1 MISQELLLQ
10 IAKDHSV
17 TSGEMEVLGAI
28 IISGETISDVATRL
42 DLQPEAVR
50 KRLGEVYR
58 KFGITGKGPGKLAK
72 LQQLL
77 MKNPAPK
84 AQDFSL
90 QYSQVGLGSKT
101 RGKRKGQVEL
111 GTESDYLGSRSISDL
126 SRGKLIHEVVN
137 RDLLISDLEKYTG
150 FEPNWDSAPDIEPFY
165 DREKELVQ
173 LRQWIVADRSRL
185 VVLYGMAGIGK
196 TSLAVKIGQELE
208 KEFDILI
215 WRSLKQTPTLAE
227 LIAGIEDFINPGYIA
242 SPKITLEENINRLIN
257 YLRERRCLIILD
269 DLEAIL
275 EAKEIAGHYQS
286 EHSQYGELIKRIASE
301 KDIQSCLVIVSSE
314 KIADL
319 VTLENTKVHS
329 LQVEGSKEIAQ
340 QILASQGLEENDNWD
355 KVITNYGGNPLG
367 LKIVITMIK
376 DLYDG
381 QVENFVN
388 GTQGTGY
395 LDFHYV
401 MDQQFARLSSSER
414 ELMFTLAALQRPIGI
429 AELHTDSWLNL
440 PQSELIEV
448 MTSLRGRSLLERSQ
462 TNFSLQPMIWR
473 HTVEQIIKE
482 IAVEIVNFLK
492 SPDID
497 NLKTLRA
504 YPWQI
509 DGEEDSRLL
518 LLVHRYFKSRAKALG
533 KELPNLVKTL
543 EENYESQ
550 SGYAIDNLKALV
562 SLLELS

>member
-17 TSGEMEVLGAI
+17 TTGEMEVLGAI
-28 IISGETISDVATRL
+28 ILSGETISDVATRL
-42 DLQPEAVR
+42 QLQPEAVR

-84 AQDFSL
+84 AQDFPP
-90 QYSQVGLGSKT
+90 QYAQVGLGSRT
-101 RGKRKGQVEL
+101 RGRRKGQINL
-111 GTESDYLGSRSISDL
+111 GTESNYLGSRSISDL
-126 SRGKLIHEVVN
+126 SKGKLIHEVVN
-137 RDLLISDLEKYTG
+137 RDSPISDLEKYTG
-150 FEPNWDSAPDIEPFY
+150 CITDWDSAPDVEPFY
-165 DREKELVQ
+165 GREEELEQ
-173 LRQWIVADRSRL
+173 LRQWIGVDRSRL
-185 VVLYGMAGIGK
+185 VVLYGMGGIGK
-196 TSLAVKIGQELE
+196 TSLAVKTAQALE

-227 LIAGIEDFINPGYIA
+227 LIAGIEDFINPSYVPT
-242 SPKITLEENINRLIN
+242 PKATIDENINKLITH
-257 YLRERRCLIILD
+257 LQERRCLIVLD
-269 DLEAIL
+269 DLETIL
-275 EAKEIAGHYQS
+275 QAEEMAGHYLP
-286 EHSQYGELIKRIASE
+286 EYSQYGDLVKRIASE
-301 KDIQSCLVIVSSE
+301 KGIKSCLVLVSGE

-319 VTLENTKVHS
+319 VAMENTKVHS
-329 LQVEGSKEIAQ
+329 LQVEGSREIAK
-340 QILASQGLEENDNWD
+340 QILAAQELEENANWD
-355 KVITNYGGNPLG
+355 KVITNYGGHPLA

-381 QVENFVN
+381 QVENFIN

-401 MDQQFARLSSSER
+401 MDQQFNRLSSSER
-414 ELMFTLAALQRPIGI
+414 NLMFTLAALQRPIGI
-429 AELHTDSWLNL
+429 AELHTDSWLDI

-448 MTSLRGRSLLERSQ
+448 MTSLRGRSLLERNQ

-482 IAVEIVNFLK
+482 VGVEVVNFLK

-497 NLKTLRA
+497 NLTTLNA

-518 LLVHRYFKSRAKALG
+518 LLVHRYFKPKPLAKA
-533 KELPNLVKTL
+533 LPNLVKTL

-550 SGYAIDNLKALV
+550 SNYAIKNLKDLI
-562 SLLELS
+562 SLLGIS

>member
-17 TSGEMEVLGAI
+17 TTGEMEVLGAI

-42 DLQPEAVR
+42 NLQPEAVR

-84 AQDFSL
+84 AQDFSP
-90 QYSQVGLGSKT
+90 QYSQVGLGSRT
-101 RGKRKGQVEL
+101 SGKRKGQVER
-111 GTESDYLGSRSISDL
+111 GVESDYLGSRSISDL
-126 SRGKLIHEVVN
+126 SKGKLIHEVVN

-150 FEPNWDSAPDIEPFY
+150 CIPDWDSAPDVEPFY
-165 DREKELVQ
+165 GREQELEQ
-173 LRQWIVADRSRL
+173 LRKWIVVDRSRL
-185 VVLYGMAGIGK
+185 VVLYGMGGIGK
-196 TSLAVKIGQELE
+196 TSLTVKIAQAVE

-215 WRSLKQTPTLAE
+215 WRSLKHTPTLAE
-227 LIAGIEDFINPGYIA
+227 LIAGIEDFINPGHMA
-242 SPKITLEENINRLIN
+242 SPKITLEENINRLVN

-275 EAKEIAGHYQS
+275 KAEEIAGHYQS
-286 EHSQYGELIKRIASE
+286 EYSQYGELIKRIALE
-301 KDIQSCLVIVSSE
+301 KDIQSCLVIVSGE

-319 VTLENTKVHS
+319 VVMENTKVHS
-329 LQVEGSKEIAQ
+329 LQVEGSREIAK
-340 QILASQGLEENDNWD
+340 QILANQGLEENDDWD
-355 KVITNYGGNPLG
+355 KVIKNYAGHPLA

-395 LDFHYV
+395 LDFQYV

-429 AELHTDSWLNL
+429 AELYTDSWLNL

-492 SPDID
+492 SPEID
-497 NLKTLRA
+497 HLTTLKT
-504 YPWQI
+504 YPWQV
-509 DGEEDSRLL
+509 DGEGENRLL
-518 LLVHRYFKSRAKALG
+518 FLVHRYFKSRAKALG

-550 SGYAIDNLKALV
+550 SGYAIDNLKALIN
-562 SLLELS
+562 LLGAS